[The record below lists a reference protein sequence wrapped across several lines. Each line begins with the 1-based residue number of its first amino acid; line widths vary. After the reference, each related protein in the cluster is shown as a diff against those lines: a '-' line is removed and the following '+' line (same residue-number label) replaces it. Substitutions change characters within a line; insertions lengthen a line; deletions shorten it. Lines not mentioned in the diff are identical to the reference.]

1 MEQLI
6 LLERTDSIVTIRLNR
21 PDRLNAFVGTMRTQ
35 LLAAVESVSAD
46 LSARVLIITGA
57 GRAFCAGGD
66 IEQMADLKRRH
77 ADFCEIGKLMDVG
90 RRVVMALRQLDR
102 PVIAALNGPATGA
115 GLNLALA
122 CDLRIA
128 SEAASFGATFSRIGL
143 MGDWGGTY
151 FLPRL
156 VGTSAALRMFW
167 TGDVLKAD
175 EALRLG
181 LVDQVVPADD
191 HMTTVEELARRLAAA
206 PPTAV
211 EWAKRAVYQSH
222 AASLRDMLMLEIE
235 AQQDCWESE
244 DSREGIMAF
253 VEKRL
258 PRFSRGREGA

>member
-1 MEQLI
+1 MEQQV
-6 LLERTDSIVTIRLNR
+6 LLDRSGGIATITLNR
-21 PDRLNAFVGTMRTQ
+21 PDRLNAFAGTMRTQ
-35 LLAAVESVSAD
+35 LLSAVESVAAD

-66 IEQMADLKRRH
+66 IDYMADLKQRN

-90 RRVVMALRQLDR
+90 RRVVLALRSFDR
-102 PVIAALNGPATGA
+102 PVIAAVNGPATGA

-128 SEAASFGATFSRIGL
+128 SEAASLGATFSRIGL

-191 HMTTVEELARRLAAA
+191 HRATVNDLARRLADA

-211 EWAKRAVYQSH
+211 EWAKRAVYRSNG
-222 AASLRDMLMLEIE
+222 ASLRDMLMMEME

-244 DSREGIMAF
+244 DSREGIRAF
-253 VEKRL
+253 VEKRK
-258 PRFSRGREGA
+258 PEFTKRSR